1 MFVPAL
7 KRWAKLGRPSGASM
21 YSVQRLGSL
30 SAQRLGACFG
40 SKTGFLFRLPG
51 SSTLVIL
58 PTLRAVARISRVRAL
73 VLILVLL
80 SALPSP
86 ANVIHLK
93 NGRVIWA
100 DEVRESKDRVEYD
113 LGEDT
118 YAIPKS
124 LVERVEA
131 GGVAPVHTGSAASA
145 RASTEVP
152 DITPP
157 APSFNHE
164 ADVAEKVIRG
174 GKVDSDALS
183 SLGQASNPELAATA
197 YFLAGKHESDHGNFP
212 QAKRYYESALRF
224 QPDNST
230 LLIYYAAT
238 LMRTGHA
245 AEALAYAQHAASIAP
260 ESPDAIAMLGFVQF
274 ASDHTPDAIRSWT
287 KSLTLRPDAT
297 VSQYLARATRE
308 STAESDFS
316 QRESSHFNLHFEG
329 KDTSET
335 FRRDLL
341 ATLDSEYDDVARDL
355 GYSPRNTI
363 AVTLYTQQAFFD
375 VTRAPSWSGAINDGK
390 LRIPISGVP
399 SVTPELARVLKHE
412 LTHSFVS
419 QMSSNRCPTWLNEG
433 IAQIEEGKS
442 SASNGRQLAQL
453 FASGNEIPFN
463 VLEGSFMSFSAPEA
477 TLAYAE
483 SLAATEYI
491 RDAYGMSELAR
502 ILERLSQG
510 SSTEAA
516 LRATVHSDYRR
527 LRDEMTSTLRGRYGE

>member
-1 MFVPAL
+1 MVTLLPL
-7 KRWAKLGRPSGASM
+7 RP
-21 YSVQRLGSL
+21 V
-30 SAQRLGACFG
+30 
-40 SKTGFLFRLPG
+40 
-51 SSTLVIL
+51 V
-58 PTLRAVARISRVRAL
+58 RISRVRVL

-80 SALPSP
+80 AALPAP
-86 ANVIHLK
+86 ADVIHLK
-93 NGRVIWA
+93 NGRTIWA
-100 DEVRESKDRVEYD
+100 DQVREKKDRVEYD

-124 LVERVEA
+124 SVERIDA
-131 GGVAPVHTGSAASA
+131 GDPAPVHAGAS
-145 RASTEVP
+145 SNVP

-164 ADVAEKVIRG
+164 ADVAEKVIRD
-174 GKVDSDALS
+174 GKVDADALAS
-183 SLGQASNPELAATA
+183 VAQAGNSELAATA

-245 AEALAYAQHAASIAP
+245 AEALPYAQHAARVDP
-260 ESPDAIAMLGFVQF
+260 DSPDAVAMLGFVQF
-274 ASDHTPDAIRSWT
+274 ASDHTPDAIRSWR

-297 VSQYLARATRE
+297 VSQYLARAERE
-308 STAESDFS
+308 SSAESDFS
-316 QRESSHFNLHFEG
+316 QRESNHFNLHFEG

-341 ATLDSEYDDVARDL
+341 ATLDSEYDDLVRDL
-355 GYSPRNTI
+355 GYSPHNNI
-363 AVTLYTQQAFFD
+363 AVTLYTQQTFFD
-375 VTRAPSWSGAINDGK
+375 VTRAPSWSGAVNDGK
-390 LRIPISGVP
+390 LRIPVSGVQ

-419 QMSSNRCPTWLNEG
+419 QMSGNRCPTWLNEG

-442 SASNGRQLAQL
+442 AAAYGRQLAQL
-453 FASGNEIPFN
+453 FAAGNELPFN
-463 VLEGSFMSFSAPEA
+463 VLEGSFMSFSGPQA
-477 TLAYAE
+477 TAAYAE
-483 SLAATEYI
+483 SLATTEYI
-491 RDAYGMSELAR
+491 RDAYGMSEITR
-502 ILERLSQG
+502 VLERLSQG

-516 LRATVHSDYRR
+516 LRATVHSDYRQ
-527 LRDEMTSTLRGRYGE
+527 LRDEMTHALKDKYGD